1 MFDIGFWELIVIAIM
16 GLVILGPERLP
27 IAIRT
32 LRGWIS
38 GARKFSDTVKSEL
51 TEELRIHE
59 LHSNLKKAEENNLKN
74 LSPEV
79 AESLKSLQAAADSVN
94 EPFKKVDRTPL
105 DSMISSSL
113 ASAPRN
119 NVEQDKVHE
128 GNNNDIN
135 KKTSSEVA
143 NAVNSELNSHVQ
155 HSTHNTDASTMW
167 DQVPDDTTKTDTTK
181 NTVKSAN
188 QESDNSQS

>member
-1 MFDIGFWELIVIAIM
+1 MFDIGFWELILIAIM

-59 LHSNLKKAEENNLKN
+59 LHANLKKAEQSNLKN
-74 LSPEV
+74 LSPDI
-79 AESLKSLQAAADSVN
+79 AESLKSLQEAADSVN
-94 EPFKKVDRTPL
+94 EPFKKIDRGPL

-113 ASAPRN
+113 ASSNTIAEQKRAQDEIQSE
-119 NVEQDKVHE
+119 VLSKVQDKVQPTADANMWGE
-128 GNNNDIN
+128 VTE
-135 KKTSSEVA
+135 KVATTATSV
-143 NAVNSELNSHVQ
+143 
-155 HSTHNTDASTMW
+155 
-167 DQVPDDTTKTDTTK
+167 
-181 NTVKSAN
+181 N
-188 QESDNSQS
+188 QESDKPQP